1 MAMQTSR
8 SKTKPHYT
16 FTDSSIPVMLRSTK
30 ALLSHK
36 QYKNLCIAVNEAEGY
51 HEKKKVIFRCIE
63 PVILK

>member
-36 QYKNLCIAVNEAEGY
+36 QYKNLCAKVNEAEGY
-51 HEKKKVIFRCIE
+51 HEKKKNIFHCIE
-63 PVILK
+63 PVIRK

>member
-1 MAMQTSR
+1 MQTSR

-16 FTDSSIPVMLRSTK
+16 FTDSSIPVMLRGTK

-51 HEKKKVIFRCIE
+51 HEKKNVIFRCIE
-63 PVILK
+63 PVIRK